1 MNQVVDGKKKKSAM
15 MKFLYHICV
24 FYTQTRLHR
33 NYYSQKLLHTETCL
47 HRGAFTH
54 RFFLHREVFAQEMFT
69 YKNFTQR
76 IAYMF
81 IHSDAFTHRCF
92 YTQKLLHRGVFTHRR
107 VYTEEFLHTDACTHR
122 TLKVLRPYFL
132 SPFRKWHKKGSSPRN
147 HSNAEGLQQ
156 RCWIPQPRVYSNVH
170 SRLIHSRLLTFFEPL
185 CVPFRAFTYL
195 LGPQGRTFYSCSR
208 LLTLLYSNVP
218 FEVRDLRRYIERV
231 FIATFLHDV

>member
-1 MNQVVDGKKKKSAM
+1 MNQVVDGKKKEISDDEVLISHLRLLHTDTFTQKLLLTETFTHRNMSTQRS
-15 MKFLYHICV
+15 
-24 FYTQTRLHR
+24 FYTQI
-33 NYYSQKLLHTETCL
+33 
-47 HRGAFTH
+47 
-54 RFFLHREVFAQEMFT
+54 FLHREVFAQEMFT